1 MKTLL
6 SPVKTLRKIT
16 CYSLLTLTL
25 CLGSCEA
32 DGNGGISPPQ
42 KKNQTMN
49 QTIKITVGT
58 STFTAKLADHEA
70 ANAFKS
76 LLPLTIL
83 MNELHGNE
91 KYSRLQ
97 KSLPAAPVNTDT
109 IHTGDLMLWGSDT
122 LVLFYRTFSA
132 SYSYT
137 KLGHIDDT
145 KGLAQAL
152 GSGNVKITFEL
163 K

>member
-1 MKTLL
+1 MKTRLP
-6 SPVKTLRKIT
+6 SIKILRKIT
-16 CYSLLTLTL
+16 RYSLLPLTL
-25 CLGSCEA
+25 CLGSCDA
-32 DGNGGISPPQ
+32 TSPPQ
-42 KKNQTMN
+42 EKNPAMN
-49 QTIKITVGT
+49 HTLKITVGA
-58 STFTAKLADHEA
+58 SSFTARLADHDA

-76 LLPLTIL
+76 LLPLTII

-97 KSLPAAPVNTDT
+97 KNLPTAPVNTDT

-145 KGLAQAL
+145 KGLAKAL
-152 GSGNVKITFEL
+152 GNGNVKITFEL

>member
-1 MKTLL
+1 MKTRLP
-6 SPVKTLRKIT
+6 SVKILRKIT
-16 CYSLLTLTL
+16 RYSLLPLTL
-25 CLGSCEA
+25 CLGSCDA
-32 DGNGGISPPQ
+32 TSPPQ
-42 KKNQTMN
+42 EKNPAMN
-49 QTIKITVGT
+49 QSIKITVGT
-58 STFTAKLADHEA
+58 STFTARLTDQEA

-76 LLPLTIL
+76 LLPLTII

-97 KSLPAAPVNTDT
+97 KSLPSAPVNTDT

-145 KGLAQAL
+145 KGLAKAL

>member
-1 MKTLL
+1 MKTRLP
-6 SPVKTLRKIT
+6 SVKILRKIT
-16 CYSLLTLTL
+16 RYSLLPLAL
-25 CLGSCEA
+25 CLGSCDA
-32 DGNGGISPPQ
+32 TSPPQ
-42 KKNQTMN
+42 EKNQTMN
-49 QTIKITVGT
+49 QTIKITVGA
-58 STFTAKLADHEA
+58 SSFTARLADHDA

-97 KSLPAAPVNTDT
+97 KSLPTAPVNTDT

-152 GSGNVKITFEL
+152 GNGNVKITFEL

>member
-6 SPVKTLRKIT
+6 PSAKILRKLT
-16 CYSLLTLTL
+16 RYSLLSLPL
-25 CLGSCEA
+25 CLGSCNA
-32 DGNGGISPPQ
+32 DENRGALPSQ
-42 KKNQTMN
+42 EKKQTMN
-49 QTIKITVGT
+49 NTIKITVGT
-58 STFTAKLADHEA
+58 STFTAKLADHES
-70 ANAFKS
+70 ANVFKS
-76 LLPLTIL
+76 LLPLTII

-97 KSLPAAPVNTDT
+97 KNLPTSPLNTDT

-152 GSGNVKITFEL
+152 GSGNVKVTLEM